1 MTVSKRRFLFDRML
15 GKLSKKMRMLGYDSV
30 LNPEGEEGRFLL
42 NAARSG
48 RTAVTRARA
57 LGDRPGP
64 PPVILRSQD
73 VHDQI
78 VELFAALG
86 ERPSFDPFT
95 RCIECN
101 EALVGES
108 PENVL
113 GMVPTKV
120 RNIFDEYHRCPGCG
134 RIYWKGTHW
143 QAMADEVKRIEE
155 RFEKV

>member
-1 MTVSKRRFLFDRML
+1 ML
-15 GKLSKKMRMLGYDSV
+15 GKLNKKMRMLGYDSI

-64 PPVILRSQD
+64 PPVILRSED
-73 VHDQI
+73 VQDQI

-86 ERPSFDPFT
+86 EHPSFDPFT

-101 EALVGES
+101 EVLVKES

-113 GMVPTKV
+113 NIVPPKV
-120 RNIFDEYHRCPGCG
+120 GSTFDEYHRCPGCG

-143 QAMADEVKRIEE
+143 QAMTDEIELIEE
-155 RFEKV
+155 RFKRERHP